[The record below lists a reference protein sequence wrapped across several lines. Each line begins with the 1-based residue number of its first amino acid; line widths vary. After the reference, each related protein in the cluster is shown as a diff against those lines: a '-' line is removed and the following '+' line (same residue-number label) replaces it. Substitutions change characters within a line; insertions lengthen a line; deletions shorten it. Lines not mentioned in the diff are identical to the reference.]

1 MTRRECREF
10 TLRSSQDAYLYIYSS
25 GGGRYK
31 LTNSRAALTRE
42 KAHVHGDVERPQV
55 ASDESAPSTKLIYCP
70 GGKQSIGDSPLPMT
84 KLDSLRS
91 DSPENV
97 GRFRVD
103 RREQRRLLRKNPTEA
118 E

>member
-1 MTRRECREF
+1 M
-10 TLRSSQDAYLYIYSS
+10 
-25 GGGRYK
+25 
-31 LTNSRAALTRE
+31 TNSRAALTRE